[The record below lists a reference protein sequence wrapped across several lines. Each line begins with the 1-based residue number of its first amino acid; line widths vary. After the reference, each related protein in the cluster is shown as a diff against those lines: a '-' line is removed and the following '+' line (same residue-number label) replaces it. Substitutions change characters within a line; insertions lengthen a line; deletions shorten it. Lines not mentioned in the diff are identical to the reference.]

1 MHLLLT
7 DRLSCPRCGPD
18 FGLILLSERME
29 ERDVREG
36 SFGCPNCRD
45 SYPVTGGFGDLRAPP
60 RRGRPEGLAGPPE
73 PEATDT
79 AEAERIVAL
88 LGVTG
93 GPGTVAMV
101 GRPARHAGA
110 LVAAI
115 DGVHVMAVD
124 PDLDA
129 WPPVAGV
136 SRMMAAPGLPLY
148 SRSLR
153 GVAMDGR
160 LGNAWIREAAR
171 VVGRLG
177 RVVVIRS
184 DDGVADALEETGLA
198 ILAAEDEIVV
208 AARG

>member
-1 MHLLLT
+1 
-7 DRLSCPRCGPD
+7 
-18 FGLILLSERME
+18 
-29 ERDVREG
+29 
-36 SFGCPNCRD
+36 
-45 SYPVTGGFGDLRAPP
+45 
-60 RRGRPEGLAGPPE
+60 
-73 PEATDT
+73 
-79 AEAERIVAL
+79 
-88 LGVTG
+88 
-93 GPGTVAMV
+93 
-101 GRPARHAGA
+101 
-110 LVAAI
+110 
-115 DGVHVMAVD
+115 MAVD

-129 WPPVAGV
+129 WPPMAGV

-198 ILAAEDEIVV
+198 ILAAED
-208 AARG
+208 

>member
-36 SFGCPNCRD
+36 SLGCPNCRD
-45 SYPVTGGFGDLRAPP
+45 SYPVVGGFCDLRAPP
-60 RRGRPEGLAGPPE
+60 RRGSPQGLAGPPE
-73 PEATDT
+73 PEETDP

-93 GPGTVAMV
+93 GPGTVGMV
-101 GRPARHAGA
+101 GRPARHSGA
-110 LVAAI
+110 LVAAV
-115 DGVHVMAVD
+115 DGIHVVAVD
-124 PDLDA
+124 PDLEA
-129 WPPVAGV
+129 WPPTAGV
-136 SRMMAAPGLPLY
+136 SRMMSAPGLPLY

-153 GVAMDGR
+153 GVAVDGR
-160 LGNAWIREAAR
+160 LGDAWVREAAR
-171 VVGRLG
+171 VVARLG

-184 DDGVADALEETGLA
+184 DDGYAGVLEGAGLG
-198 ILAAEDEIVV
+198 ILAAEDGVVV